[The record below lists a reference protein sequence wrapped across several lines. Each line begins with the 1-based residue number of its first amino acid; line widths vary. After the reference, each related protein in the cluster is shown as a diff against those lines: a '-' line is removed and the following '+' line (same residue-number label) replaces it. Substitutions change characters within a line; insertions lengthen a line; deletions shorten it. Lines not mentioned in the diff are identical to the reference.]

1 MSKKKRNKRA
11 NGEGSIV
18 NRSDGRWEGRYS
30 LGFDPETGKQI
41 RKSIYGKTQ
50 KEVHEKLV
58 QIMSEISRNEY
69 IEPSRMKLK
78 DWLEMWVNEYS
89 VDKRY
94 STLKGYK
101 AQIKKHIAPAL
112 GNVYL
117 EDLTPMKV
125 QLFYNTLMKPDSNG
139 RCLSAKSVKNVHIVF
154 RAAMQQAVEID
165 LIKKN
170 PCTKARLPRVY
181 KTEIKPLSDAEIQ
194 EFIRLSQSDDIYG
207 TVLRVILFTGLRE
220 AEALGLT
227 WDCVDF
233 HNGTILINKQLQR
246 RPQSAGGTQLTPTK
260 NGKSRVL
267 RPARYVM
274 QTLKQRYTEQVMQ
287 CMRAGDD
294 RQAWHNEA
302 EHKKALVFT
311 NEAGRYLVAKRLYLH
326 FKKLAEEAGAPDARV
341 HDLRHTFAVISLQNG
356 DDVKTVQTNLGHAS
370 ASFTLDVYGHIS
382 DRMQRESADR
392 MQQYINEISRT
403 KNA

>member
-1 MSKKKRNKRA
+1 MPNNKATRTANGSGSIRKRA
-11 NGEGSIV
+11 
-18 NRSDGRWEGRYS
+18 DGRWEGRYS
-30 LGFDPETGKQI
+30 VGFDPATGKQI
-41 RKSIYGKTQ
+41 QRSVYGKTQ
-50 KEVHEKLV
+50 KAVR
-58 QIMSEISRNEY
+58 QQISRITNEIDEKTY
-69 IEPSRMKLK
+69 VAPCAMTLNEWLGIWLEDYTIGLK
-78 DWLEMWVNEYS
+78 D
-89 VDKRY
+89 
-94 STLKGYK
+94 STAFNYERSMDLYVR
-101 AQIKKHIAPAL
+101 PAL
-112 GNVYL
+112 GNVRL
-117 EDLTPMKV
+117 DHLDGRMI
-125 QLFYNTLMKPDSNG
+125 QHLYNSLRKERDGKKP
-139 RCLSAKSVKNVHIVF
+139 LSAKTIKDVHGKLHCIL
-154 RAAMQQAVEID
+154 QQAVRLSYIRT
-165 LIKKN
+165 N
-170 PCTKARLPRVY
+170 PSDNCVPPRVF
-181 KTEIKPLSDAEIQ
+181 KKEVKPLTDEQMNKLLAAIQ
-194 EFIRLSQSDDIYG
+194 DSRYRIMIIVFM
-207 TVLRVILFTGLRE
+207 FTGLRE

-294 RQAWHNEA
+294 WQAWHNEA

-311 NEAGRYLVAKRLYLH
+311 NEDGRYLVAKRLYLH

-370 ASFTLDVYGHIS
+370 ASFTLDVYGHVS

>member
-1 MSKKKRNKRA
+1 
-11 NGEGSIV
+11 
-18 NRSDGRWEGRYS
+18 
-30 LGFDPETGKQI
+30 
-41 RKSIYGKTQ
+41 
-50 KEVHEKLV
+50 
-58 QIMSEISRNEY
+58 
-69 IEPSRMKLK
+69 
-78 DWLEMWVNEYS
+78 
-89 VDKRY
+89 
-94 STLKGYK
+94 
-101 AQIKKHIAPAL
+101 
-112 GNVYL
+112 
-117 EDLTPMKV
+117 MKV

-287 CMRAGDD
+287 CMRAGSDW
-294 RQAWHNEA
+294 QAWH
-302 EHKKALVFT
+302 T
-311 NEAGRYLVAKRLYLH
+311 MRQSTRRPWCSPMRM
-326 FKKLAEEAGAPDARV
+326 GA
-341 HDLRHTFAVISLQNG
+341 ISLPSG
-356 DDVKTVQTNLGHAS
+356 CIC
-370 ASFTLDVYGHIS
+370 IS
-382 DRMQRESADR
+382 KSWRRKQALRMRESTICGTPLR
-392 MQQYINEISRT
+392 
-403 KNA
+403 